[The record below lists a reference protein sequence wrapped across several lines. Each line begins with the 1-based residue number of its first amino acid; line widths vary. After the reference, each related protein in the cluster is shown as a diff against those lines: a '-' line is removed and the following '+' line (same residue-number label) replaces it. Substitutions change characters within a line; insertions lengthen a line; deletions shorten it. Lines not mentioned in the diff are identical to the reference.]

1 MRAGTAIEVRDLR
14 KSFAVPSSDTPTL
27 ADRLRGP
34 VRRGVP
40 GALAV
45 LDGISFDVEDGEFFG
60 IVGRNGS
67 GKSTLIRILANIYRA
82 DSGTVDVRGRVA
94 PVVELGVGFNPEL
107 SARSNI
113 VLGGVTLG
121 LDKEV
126 TESRVED
133 VLSFAG
139 VERFAE
145 MPLRNFSTGM
155 RTRLAFA
162 VSIESDPDI
171 LLLDEALAVGDGD
184 FQERCIAELNR
195 RRDAGKTII
204 LVTHSIG
211 KVRQECDRALL
222 LVDGKIASIGDPDE
236 VGLAYRSHVTNDS
249 RPAHRKRGVTDG
261 AEIESVELLGADAE
275 GGLPRGERI
284 EAEMVLHMLERREA
298 VGGRMEIRDG
308 DGSVVCSASELA
320 GEIGEVE
327 PGDRVRI
334 RLSVENRLTPGEY
347 ELGFRALTAGPQGNP
362 FTDSPVEWAFVSVS
376 GHADRDSGAVEV
388 ESAAEFRVERS
399 TGPAAAK
406 AVAR

>member
-261 AEIESVELLGADAE
+261 AEIESVEIIGADAE

-308 DGSVVCSASELA
+308 EGSASA
-320 GEIGEVE
+320 RRQSSPARSIRSSPAIGS
-327 PGDRVRI
+327 GSGSASRI
-334 RLSVENRLTPGEY
+334 ASR
-347 ELGFRALTAGPQGNP
+347 RANM
-362 FTDSPVEWAFVSVS
+362 S
-376 GHADRDSGAVEV
+376 
-388 ESAAEFRVERS
+388 SAS
-399 TGPAAAK
+399 
-406 AVAR
+406 AR

>member
-126 TESRVED
+126 TESRV
-133 VLSFAG
+133 VGAG
-139 VERFAE
+139 
-145 MPLRNFSTGM
+145 G
-155 RTRLAFA
+155 
-162 VSIESDPDI
+162 
-171 LLLDEALAVGDGD
+171 
-184 FQERCIAELNR
+184 Q
-195 RRDAGKTII
+195 
-204 LVTHSIG
+204 
-211 KVRQECDRALL
+211 
-222 LVDGKIASIGDPDE
+222 
-236 VGLAYRSHVTNDS
+236 
-249 RPAHRKRGVTDG
+249 G
-261 AEIESVELLGADAE
+261 AEA
-275 GGLPRGERI
+275 PR
-284 EAEMVLHMLERREA
+284 
-298 VGGRMEIRDG
+298 
-308 DGSVVCSASELA
+308 S
-320 GEIGEVE
+320 
-327 PGDRVRI
+327 
-334 RLSVENRLTPGEY
+334 
-347 ELGFRALTAGPQGNP
+347 GPV
-362 FTDSPVEWAFVSVS
+362 D
-376 GHADRDSGAVEV
+376 
-388 ESAAEFRVERS
+388 
-399 TGPAAAK
+399 
-406 AVAR
+406 